1 LIADHEAFA
10 LADRYGVDTEV
21 LRQALLM
28 SSATNGALTLW
39 GKQTMAWAEDDMV
52 IVGAMANQKGIGLPQ
67 AGLNR
72 EICRSLLPRR
82 YDLSEYG
89 V

>member
-1 LIADHEAFA
+1 
-10 LADRYGVDTEV
+10 
-21 LRQALLM
+21 
-28 SSATNGALTLW
+28 
-39 GKQTMAWAEDDMV
+39 
-52 IVGAMANQKGIGLPQ
+52 MANKKGIGLPQ

-82 YDLSEYG
+82 YDLSQYG